1 MAVTIYFDFMLLND
15 FEEMGRGPMSK
26 WLDRLDLMA
35 WIHEFH

>member
-26 WLDRLDLMA
+26 
-35 WIHEFH
+35 